1 MKTFLRDLKNEL
13 IKQNMNDDDIEDIL
27 RDHEE
32 MIEEALRQGLKEEDI
47 YLRFGE
53 PKALARE
60 LAENST
66 KNVEDKDNEEDQ
78 EDVDGYVHWKS
89 ITPIDSM
96 INVSVSLVYEDIVY
110 QVSKDSNIHVYYDGT
125 NNIKDYNFSYQNG
138 EIKLEAPKMKN
149 FVFMR
154 SKNEDMNFILEIPK
168 GLKVETLRHNS
179 TSADIEIVGINAN
192 ELSLSTTSGDLDL
205 SKANFDVL
213 KVNTVSGD
221 LEISNVGA
229 NQVETSQVS
238 GDLEMNQVTVL
249 GLLHAGTVSGD
260 ISLTDTKAVD
270 AEFSCVSGDVEGV
283 NFYPESINFKS
294 VSGDL
299 SIKNSERKEIKL
311 KKTSTLSGEINIE

>member
-32 MIEEALRQGLKEEDI
+32 MIEEALRQGLREEDI
-47 YLRFGE
+47 HLRFGE

-60 LAENST
+60 LAANSG
-66 KNVEDKDNEEDQ
+66 KNVEDDDDDEDQ
-78 EDVDGYVHWKS
+78 EDVDGYVHWKRVTPLDSS
-89 ITPIDSM
+89 I
-96 INVSVSLVYEDIVY
+96 NASVSLVYEDIKY
-110 QVSKDSNIHVYYDGT
+110 QVSKDSDIHVYYEGT
-125 NNIKDYNFSYQNG
+125 EKIKDYSFSYQNG
-138 EIKLEAPKMKN
+138 ELKLEAPKMKN

-154 SKNEDMNFILEIPK
+154 NKKEDMNFIIEIPK
-168 GLKVETLRHNS
+168 GLKIETLRHNS
-179 TSADIEIVGINAN
+179 TSADIEMVGISAN
-192 ELSLSTTSGDLDL
+192 ELALSTTSGDLEL
-205 SKANFDVL
+205 SKANFDLL
-213 KVNTVSGD
+213 KINTVSGD
-221 LEISNVGA
+221 IEVLNVVAG
-229 NQVETSQVS
+229 QVETSQVS
-238 GDLEMNQVTVL
+238 GDLEMEKVTIT
-249 GLLHAGTVSGD
+249 GLFHAGTVSGD
-260 ISLTDTKAVD
+260 ISLTDTASGD